1 MRFIIYGA
9 GGIGGTIGARLFQHG
24 QEVILIARGPH
35 YQAVKDKGL
44 VFNSPVESVTL
55 PIPCV
60 DHPSNI
66 EYTDQDVVLLA
77 MKSQHTREAL
87 EALRDAAGADIPV
100 ICAQNGVDNERAASR
115 RFNRVYGMVVL
126 LPASHFDP
134 GVVQTEA
141 KTTTGILD
149 IGCYPNGT
157 DALCEEVAKI
167 LSGSQFDAIADPAI
181 MRWKYAKLLVNLGNS
196 LQAVCEAGEAGA
208 AIYRMLMREAVA
220 CYKAAGIDCASRDE
234 VTERRGDIIQSAP
247 VKGETRGGGSSWQSI
262 VRGTGS
268 IESDYL
274 NGEIVLLGKLH
285 GVATPANSVLQQLA
299 NQLATERGQPG
310 SYQVADVKNLII
322 KAGGKFSD

>member
-24 QEVILIARGPH
+24 QEVILIARGAH
-35 YQAVKDKGL
+35 YQAIKDHGL

-55 PIPCV
+55 PIPCF
-60 DHPSNI
+60 DYPSKI
-66 EYTDQDVVLLA
+66 DFSDKDVVLLA
-77 MKSQHTREAL
+77 MKSQHTRDAL
-87 EALRDAAGADIPV
+87 EALRDTAGADIPV
-100 ICAQNGVDNERAASR
+100 VCCQNGVDNERAASR
-115 RFNRVYGMVVL
+115 RFNRVYGMVVI

-149 IGCYPNGT
+149 VGCYPDGT
-157 DALCEEVAKI
+157 DSLCEEIAER
-167 LSGSQFDAIADPAI
+167 LSSSMFEAIPDPGI

-196 LQAVCEAGEAGA
+196 LQALCEAGEAGA
-208 AIYRMLMREAVA
+208 DIYRMLMQEGVA

-234 VTERRGDIIQSAP
+234 VAERRGNVIQTVP
-247 VKGETRGGGSSWQSI
+247 VKGEKRGGGSSWQSI
-262 VRGTGS
+262 VRATGS

-299 NQLATERGQPG
+299 NQLAQERGKPG
-310 SYQVADVKNLII
+310 SYQVKAVQDLIE

>member
-9 GGIGGTIGARLFQHG
+9 GGIGGTIGARLFQNG

-35 YQAVKDKGL
+35 YQAIRNQGL
-44 VFNSPVESVTL
+44 IFNSPVESVTL

-66 EYTDQDVVLLA
+66 KFSDMDVVLLT

-87 EALRDAAGADIPV
+87 EALRDSAGANIPV
-100 ICAQNGVDNERAASR
+100 VCCQNGVDNERAASR

-126 LPASHFDP
+126 LPASHFEP

-141 KTTTGILD
+141 KTITGILD
-149 IGCYPNGT
+149 VGRYPTGT
-157 DALCEEVAKI
+157 DALSEEMAGI
-167 LSGSQFDAIADPAI
+167 LSASNFDAKPDPAI

-196 LQAVCEAGEAGA
+196 LQAVCEAGEEGA
-208 AIYRMLMREAVA
+208 DIYRMLMREAVA
-220 CYKAAGIDCASRDE
+220 CYKAAGIDCAARDE
-234 VTERRGDIIQSAP
+234 VTERRGNIIQTAS
-247 VKGETRGGGSSWQSI
+247 VEGQQRGGGSSWQSI

-274 NGEIVLLGKLH
+274 NGEIVLLGKLQ
-285 GVATPANSVLQQLA
+285 GIKTPANSVLQQLA
-299 NQLATERGQPG
+299 NQLALERGKPG
-310 SYQVADVKNLII
+310 SYEVETVKDLIV
-322 KAGGKFSD
+322 KAGGEFAP